1 MTTKEIEDRLDKVEK
16 ELAQK
21 ANKTPAVQDSPSVNW
36 TDWKVNWSKWVEI
49 IAVTK
54 VTSILSFGLPK
65 LFNFDTLIE
74 KKFKLER
81 NKWGFLWKKPA
92 NPLDAEVIRIDRL
105 EDLQRQGNN
114 HLLSLAR
121 IVNGSVVP
129 RVSRLERNE
138 QALRSQVRSGE
149 AARPRVPPLSGNE
162 AARIHDLELRVT
174 NLAAALG

>member
-21 ANKTPAVQDSPSVNW
+21 ANKAAEVQNTPSVNW
-36 TDWKVNWSKWVEI
+36 TDWKVNWSKWFEI

-65 LFNFDTLIE
+65 LFNFDGLLE
-74 KKFKLER
+74 KRFKLER
-81 NKWGFLWKKPA
+81 NKWGFLWKKAA
-92 NPLDAEVIRIDRL
+92 NPLDAQVIRIDTL
-105 EDLQRQGNN
+105 EDLQRQSNS

-121 IVNGSVVP
+121 IVNDNVIP
-129 RVSRLERNE
+129 RVRQLENR
-138 QALRSQVRSGE
+138 QQGVRQQVRTGE
-149 AARPRVPPLSGNE
+149 AARRPIAPVNGDN

-174 NLAAALG
+174 NLARALG